1 MEVGGR
7 GQSWWP
13 SGWHRLEQRF
23 STGGILPLR
32 RHFFLLSQLGGW
44 EALRAPRHAV
54 RVAAQYPTANPT
66 ASPQQRI
73 SGSEMS
79 VVPRLVK
86 TGLESVWSSLCS
98 SAVDT
103 GPLISTTRLGGEE
116 SSQFCCFVCVCVC
129 VCVSGKGL
137 LLKII
142 KPCSPALPALSQYPP
157 TWRHSPDPQLT
168 SQACRG
174 RF

>member
-103 GPLISTTRLGGEE
+103 GTWVEGAKQEV
-116 SSQFCCFVCVCVC
+116 VCRE
-129 VCVSGKGL
+129 L
-137 LLKII
+137 RQQLELE
-142 KPCSPALPALSQYPP
+142 ALPRAPQAKRPRKAPRGVWDPYKP
-157 TWRHSPDPQLT
+157 TQCILGHSEQDRSSECPW
-168 SQACRG
+168 G
-174 RF
+174 